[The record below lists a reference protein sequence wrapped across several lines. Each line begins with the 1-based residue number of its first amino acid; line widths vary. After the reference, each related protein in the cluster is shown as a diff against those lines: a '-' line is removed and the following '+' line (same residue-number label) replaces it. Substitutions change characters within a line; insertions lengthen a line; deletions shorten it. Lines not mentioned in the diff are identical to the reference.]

1 MDSRR
6 ACGYGGFTCL
16 LYRALMDESDIS
28 AADQPGAGDESG
40 FSRRSF
46 LAGVVGVS
54 AVAGLATVTEAAVTH
69 QAAEAATAA
78 TAATAPSGPPTTTLP
93 LPTTTAPEQLLLTWG
108 ADPATA
114 VTVSWSAPGTVPQ
127 PAPALIF
134 STRPITAAHP
144 GWMVKVPAPRPL
156 DVARRYQPSAA
167 VSFTDGLNSQTTY
180 FYHVQLTGL
189 EPGTRYYYQV
199 TDGADTPST
208 AGASFET
215 APRGRAAF
223 RFSSYGDLATPSWD
237 LNASGN
243 IWHESC
249 DNSFYAVNA
258 IENPGDGRGAPLF
271 HLLNG
276 DLCYANLDVMNAP
289 GVWRDF
295 GINIAR
301 SAANRPWMPA
311 LGNHETE
318 FGVCDQAGRPGA
330 APGGVAAQGA
340 AGNFWNGPYGYGHY
354 LSRFLLPDNG
364 VTNWDGNRLR
374 GNFYSFQIGTVK
386 FISLDADDVIYQ
398 DGAAAFL
405 SSAPDAAPE
414 TTTSGAQIPN
424 GTVTYNHGYTGDL
437 RLKAAD
443 NSAVPDFGSGTPNL
457 QTLWLER
464 TLRAA
469 REDPSVDMIVVFMHQ
484 CAMSTSVPGNGSDL
498 GIRRAWLPLFD
509 RYEVDLVLSG
519 HEHDYE
525 RSYPVR
531 GYDAGAHGT
540 VVSPNPDQVKGA
552 TVDTRRP
559 SVAQTESVLVD
570 GTPGW
575 DTGLGTVFLVL
586 GGGGTNGPSN
596 VYGTDAADGL
606 PQAKVI
612 TERNAITG
620 SQATGFTRNAADSI
634 EDAPWSASIN
644 ATDAYGYAI
653 FDVDPGQRRG
663 ETTIKMQYFAIPA
676 VSNEAGSAHDGTTT
690 LPTTPTETFVF
701 GRGISGQ
708 HHQHHQD
715 HGRQHLED
723 SQAR

>member
-1 MDSRR
+1 
-6 ACGYGGFTCL
+6 
-16 LYRALMDESDIS
+16 
-28 AADQPGAGDESG
+28 
-40 FSRRSF
+40 
-46 LAGVVGVS
+46 
-54 AVAGLATVTEAAVTH
+54 
-69 QAAEAATAA
+69 
-78 TAATAPSGPPTTTLP
+78 
-93 LPTTTAPEQLLLTWG
+93 
-108 ADPATA
+108 
-114 VTVSWSAPGTVPQ
+114 
-127 PAPALIF
+127 
-134 STRPITAAHP
+134 
-144 GWMVKVPAPRPL
+144 
-156 DVARRYQPSAA
+156 
-167 VSFTDGLNSQTTY
+167 
-180 FYHVQLTGL
+180 
-189 EPGTRYYYQV
+189 
-199 TDGADTPST
+199 
-208 AGASFET
+208 
-215 APRGRAAF
+215 
-223 RFSSYGDLATPSWD
+223 
-237 LNASGN
+237 
-243 IWHESC
+243 
-249 DNSFYAVNA
+249 
-258 IENPGDGRGAPLF
+258 
-271 HLLNG
+271 
-276 DLCYANLDVMNAP
+276 
-289 GVWRDF
+289 VWRDF

-318 FGVCDQAGRPGA
+318 FGVCDQAGRPGT

-374 GNFYSFQIGTVK
+374 GNFYSFGVGTVK

-405 SSAPDAAPE
+405 NSAPDAAPE

-424 GTVTYNHGYTGDL
+424 GTVTYNHAYTGDL
-437 RLKAAD
+437 RFKAAD

-457 QTLWLER
+457 QTLWLDR

-469 REDPSVDMIVVFMHQ
+469 REDRSVDMIVVFMHQ

-559 SVAQTESVLVD
+559 SVAQTESVMVD

-596 VYGTDAADGL
+596 VYGTDTADGL

-634 EDAPWSASIN
+634 EDAPWSAAIN

-653 FDVDPGQRRG
+653 FDVDPGQRPG

-690 LPTTPTETFVF
+690 LPTTPAETFVF
-701 GRGISGQ
+701 GRGISGR
-708 HHQHHQD
+708 HHER
-715 HGRQHLED
+715 HGRQEHEP